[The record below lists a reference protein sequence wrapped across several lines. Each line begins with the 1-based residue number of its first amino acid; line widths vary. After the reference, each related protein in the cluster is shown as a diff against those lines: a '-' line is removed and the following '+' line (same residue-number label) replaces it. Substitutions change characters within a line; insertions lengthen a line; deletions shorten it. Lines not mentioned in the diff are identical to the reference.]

1 MPYLYE
7 QSSQC
12 GHRIQESWT
21 GFCHYKHT
29 HTHAATQ
36 KVKLLSCKL
45 CCSVVDSRLPLLH
58 KRNVLICELQTFIGL
73 NFNNILSGRH
83 DETNS
88 RTTTSWQDGWDT
100 NMLIYRSFRKMTGKL
115 MLHTEKISGNC
126 CNMYCPSPQNPK
138 WQLVSFIV
146 VSTFC
151 LWFRDKLFFLKDRKP
166 SYQKHEKKKISPYSS
181 LGISMKFLT

>member
-1 MPYLYE
+1 MEMGGEKCLI
-7 QSSQC
+7 SMNRALNVDN
-12 GHRIQESWT
+12 RIQESGT

-45 CCSVVDSRLPLLH
+45 CCSVVDSRLPHLH

-73 NFNNILSGRH
+73 NFNKILSGRH

-100 NMLIYRSFRKMTGKL
+100 NMLIYRSFRKMAGKL

-151 LWFRDKLFFLKDRKP
+151 LWFRDKLFF
-166 SYQKHEKKKISPYSS
+166 
-181 LGISMKFLT
+181 

>member
-1 MPYLYE
+1 MWTT
-7 QSSQC
+7 
-12 GHRIQESWT
+12 ESKKVELDFAIT
-21 GFCHYKHT
+21 NT

-58 KRNVLICELQTFIGL
+58 KWNVLICELQTFIGL

-100 NMLIYRSFRKMTGKL
+100 NMLIYRSFRKMAGKL

-138 WQLVSFIV
+138 CQFYSCFHI
-146 VSTFC
+146 
-151 LWFRDKLFFLKDRKP
+151 LFMVQRQAVFLKIENIIPKA
-166 SYQKHEKKKISPYSS
+166 
-181 LGISMKFLT
+181 